1 MTIAKTKMK
10 GTRKKKKGRGGEGRE
25 EKMRA
30 CEQLG
35 VRFFRFLHYRTQ
47 TETTVVFTF
56 LRLIAVGL
64 GRSPPGLTSRPPTPT
79 RPPIPLIRSGLP
91 PSRTLALMPG
101 HNFWEPRGIDAADM
115 ASTLE
120 RIVRAG
126 YSVTVLGSAAD
137 FDAGSGVRMMD
148 PAAAR
153 DRGRAGRWARW
164 M

>member
-1 MTIAKTKMK
+1 
-10 GTRKKKKGRGGEGRE
+10 
-25 EKMRA
+25 MRA